1 MLSVVSP
8 LPYLVSPED
17 GGVEDEHGA
26 GRTGEHQLRGVAA
39 LGQVQQPWDDG
50 NAFYNERWWLCFPR
64 HKVGIVERR

>member
-1 MLSVVSP
+1 MLSVVSL

-39 LGQVQQPWDDG
+39 LGPVQQ
-50 NAFYNERWWLCFPR
+50 A
-64 HKVGIVERR
+64 